1 VRPPKRDLRVGLE
14 ALVNVSRSGDL
25 AVDNG
30 GPHLWSTWH
39 SVVFDETFAG
49 CLKTEQIPDG
59 TFVHEVAT
67 MAAGP

>member
-1 VRPPKRDLRVGLE
+1 M
-14 ALVNVSRSGDL
+14 NVSRSGDL